1 MSTTLQQPQA
11 NLFSADK
18 SNIDLRIDKKE
29 FDIFTE
35 DCTCII
41 DEVEFVKIIDLKTNM
56 SLPVVAL
63 PQAATTPAPRR
74 GMPKFLSRMFNR
86 MAVLPLTL
94 PLCLMLVLGV
104 GNVWGQAILT
114 FEFSALAGDEATAN
128 SNFNNSGL
136 TSSTIS
142 RGAGLTAGA
151 NGGRY
156 NASSWATTSIANAV
170 SGNDYMEF
178 TITPNSGKQFS
189 VSSIVAQWQR
199 SATGNTQIALRSS
212 VDNYASNLDAAKAV
226 TDNTNTQTFTWTFAQ
241 ANSSTAVTYRFYS
254 YAESNTGTGGPGD
267 GTGNDI
273 TVNGSVSD
281 VATAPTIPTITTI
294 TPSNQQLS
302 VAFTAGSDGGSA
314 ITNYK
319 YSTNGGTNWQTRATG
334 TTASPL
340 VISTLSTDGST
351 ALTNGTSY
359 NIQIRAVNTVG
370 DGTATAST
378 AATPRTTPSAPT
390 ITGITPGNQQLS
402 VAFTAGSD
410 GGSSITTYKYSTNGG
425 ANWQTRSSGTTAS
438 PLVISTLSTDGT
450 TALTNG
456 VSYDI
461 QIRAVN
467 AAGDGTASS
476 TTSGTPAAP
485 VSPTLNAVTLSSS
498 LSSTYGTASTGVSFT
513 ASGSNLTG
521 NITAT
526 AQSGYEVSTSLGSGY
541 DVSVSVASG
550 TTVYVRF
557 ASTISAGNKD
567 NATAVVLS
575 GGGASSDA
583 NVTTSSSGNTV
594 SQKAL
599 TVTGLSAQ
607 NKVYDGLTTATAT
620 GTAALSGVVSPDA
633 VSLSGTPTFTFVNA
647 TVGTSKTVNTTN
659 YSLTGA
665 QASNY
670 SLTQPTLSANI
681 TVRSLTVTANNV
693 SKVQGV
699 LLSGG
704 AGSTAFTSSGLQNS
718 ETIGSVTIAYGT
730 AGATNGD
737 GNTVGVYASQVTP
750 SAATGGTFTAGNYS
764 ISYVAGSIT
773 VTQAPCGTESFTN
786 SNATAS
792 YSDNS
797 FSGDNGVTW
806 TFTQSQNNSS
816 YQINGTSLLLRRL
829 SDNSKVVSGSVSGGI
844 GNFTCKLLKGFTGAG
859 NRQVALY
866 INNIFQ
872 ANSTAWDN
880 TSVQTFTVNDIN
892 ITGSVVV
899 EIRNI
904 TANQVV
910 VDDISWTCYSA
921 PEINI
926 KQSSTNLVSGSG
938 SFSLGTVTTGS
949 SSSATTFTIE
959 NTGTATLNITGT
971 PKVAISGHTS
981 DFTIDETST
990 SATISASGSTT
1001 FTVTFSP
1008 TTTGARSATISIA
1021 NDDSNENPYTFTV
1034 TGTGATYAPSVTT
1047 SAATLISTTGAT
1059 LNGEVTSDGGATVT
1073 ERGFVYKT
1081 SNSVTISDNKTVV
1094 AGTTGTFSLSP
1105 TSLSVNTQYYFRA
1118 YAINSVNTTLGSEL
1132 NFWTLA
1138 NAPAAPTVNTPT
1150 GSSLNVT
1157 IGASDGNSAITTYA
1171 IQETTSGNYV
1181 QANGTLGASAVWQT
1195 SSTWSAITV
1204 IGLSSA
1210 TTYTFQ
1216 VKARNG
1222 ANTETAFGST
1232 TSGTTSS
1239 IGLNAVI
1246 LSSALTSTYGTASAG
1261 VSFTASGTNL
1271 TSNITAT
1278 AQTGYQVSID
1288 DLNYG
1293 SSVSVA
1299 SGTTVYVSF
1308 ASTLVAGNYDNQVA
1322 LVLSGGGASSDANV
1336 TTSLSANTVSKAT
1349 PTINSSPTATAI
1361 TFGQTLASSTLSG
1374 GSASVVGSFAFTT
1387 PSTAPNAGTA
1397 NQSVTF
1403 TPTDNANYNTAT
1415 SNVSVTVNKANQ
1427 TINFGALADKTTADS
1442 PFALTGTASSGLTV
1456 SYSSSN
1462 TAVATIAGSTV
1473 TIVGAGQTTI
1483 TASQVGDANYNAATS
1498 LDQTLT
1504 VTIPACVTNSNQT
1517 GGWNFTTASPSSTI
1531 SNLTIGDLSQGN
1543 NNGTTTL
1550 INGTSASSVYTGASG
1565 GNNAGAAART
1575 GALTPGASGSAYFQF
1590 TLTPANG
1597 YNFTLTGISFGS
1609 RSTGT
1614 GPQAYALRSSL
1625 DNYASNITTGSL
1637 SANSTWAL
1645 KSNTGLSTDGQ
1656 GNANPVTFRLYG
1668 YNGSGSPTAGSANWR
1683 IDDLTLTVTVSNAP
1697 SSASVGSTQ
1706 NLCGTLASTALGGN
1720 TPALGTGTW
1729 SQTSGPGTT
1738 VFSAL
1743 NSGSSTATADFSG
1756 SYEYKWS
1763 INNGCATVNEASVTV
1778 NYNSI
1783 PSAPSASV
1791 QSFCSASS
1799 PTVTNLSATGSNI
1812 QWYDASSNGNL
1823 LASGTVLTS
1832 GNYYAS
1838 QSVSG
1843 CESTTRTSVAITIN
1857 SNPTAPTASA
1867 QSFCS
1872 SASPTVAD
1880 LTVTSGSSIQWYDAS
1895 TNGNLVASGT
1905 SLTAGTYYASQTVSS
1920 CESATRTSVAV
1931 TINSNGTWIGDSN
1944 DDWNIAGNWCGG
1956 VPNSSLAVVSVP
1968 TGVVVN
1974 LDTSPSVLNLTI
1986 GSGATINAGTYSINI
2001 ADGGSITNNGTF
2013 NAQTSELIFSG
2024 AGTISG
2030 TTAMAINNLTLNGAL
2045 TINSSPTVDGIV
2057 QLNNGASVLNSSI
2070 IYTVNAYLYYNQSG
2084 SVSSSSF
2091 EWPTNNGPNKV
2102 AIYNG
2107 TNLSLNENK
2116 SLNTNLSLANGRL
2129 TFGDY
2134 HLTLGESATITGT
2147 FSSNNMIIASG
2158 LGELRKRFAQGSG
2171 DIAAFTFPVGN
2182 GGSVAEYTPIV
2193 LDFAS
2198 GNYGANAHVGVR
2210 VKDSKQATLNSSL
2223 TNYLNRNW
2231 IIEPNDITGY
2241 SYKIQLHYVDA
2252 DFVTDGSMAEGDLKP
2267 IKISSGQWYQPT
2279 DGSFTNAVSQGSA
2292 GIFASANYL
2301 EWNGLTTFSE
2311 FGGAG
2316 GSNQPLP
2323 VELLSFSAECANES
2337 ITLKWQT
2344 ASEFNSSH
2352 FEVEKSTDGLN
2363 WNTIGQLPAAGNSN
2377 ELLNYSFQDVAKSI
2391 NTIYYRLNQVDND
2404 GLQKYYGPISPMCET
2419 SYPFIGRTIPN
2430 PSENEFWLHIST
2442 SEQQTMRYTLQDIN
2456 GTKIIENTA
2465 DLLPGSNMFPIRE
2478 TIPSGM
2484 YFILLQ
2490 TEKGQQQVIKH
2501 VRN

>member
-1 MSTTLQQPQA
+1 M
-11 NLFSADK
+11 
-18 SNIDLRIDKKE
+18 
-29 FDIFTE
+29 
-35 DCTCII
+35 
-41 DEVEFVKIIDLKTNM
+41 
-56 SLPVVAL
+56 
-63 PQAATTPAPRR
+63 
-74 GMPKFLSRMFNR
+74 
-86 MAVLPLTL
+86 
-94 PLCLMLVLGV
+94 
-104 GNVWGQAILT
+104 
-114 FEFSALAGDEATAN
+114 
-128 SNFNNSGL
+128 
-136 TSSTIS
+136 
-142 RGAGLTAGA
+142 
-151 NGGRY
+151 
-156 NASSWATTSIANAV
+156 
-170 SGNDYMEF
+170 
-178 TITPNSGKQFS
+178 
-189 VSSIVAQWQR
+189 
-199 SATGNTQIALRSS
+199 
-212 VDNYASNLDAAKAV
+212 
-226 TDNTNTQTFTWTFAQ
+226 
-241 ANSSTAVTYRFYS
+241 
-254 YAESNTGTGGPGD
+254 
-267 GTGNDI
+267 
-273 TVNGSVSD
+273 NGS
-281 VATAPTIPTITTI
+281 TTI
-294 TPSNQQLS
+294 TKTISN
-302 VAFTAGSDGGSA
+302 
-314 ITNYK
+314 I
-319 YSTNGGTNWQTRATG
+319 
-334 TTASPL
+334 
-340 VISTLSTDGST
+340 
-351 ALTNGTSY
+351 
-359 NIQIRAVNTVG
+359 NIV
-370 DGTATAST
+370 
-378 AATPRTTPSAPT
+378 
-390 ITGITPGNQQLS
+390 
-402 VAFTAGSD
+402 
-410 GGSSITTYKYSTNGG
+410 
-425 ANWQTRSSGTTAS
+425 
-438 PLVISTLSTDGT
+438 
-450 TALTNG
+450 
-456 VSYDI
+456 
-461 QIRAVN
+461 
-467 AAGDGTASS
+467 
-476 TTSGTPAAP
+476 
-485 VSPTLNAVTLSSS
+485 
-498 LSSTYGTASTGVSFT
+498 
-513 ASGSNLTG
+513 G
-521 NITAT
+521 NITL
-526 AQSGYEVSTSLGSGY
+526 SLEST
-541 DVSVSVASG
+541 VAR
-550 TTVYVRF
+550 YC
-557 ASTISAGNKD
+557 I
-567 NATAVVLS
+567 
-575 GGGASSDA
+575 
-583 NVTTSSSGNTV
+583 
-594 SQKAL
+594 
-599 TVTGLSAQ
+599 
-607 NKVYDGLTTATAT
+607 
-620 GTAALSGVVSPDA
+620 
-633 VSLSGTPTFTFVNA
+633 
-647 TVGTSKTVNTTN
+647 
-659 YSLTGA
+659 
-665 QASNY
+665 
-670 SLTQPTLSANI
+670 
-681 TVRSLTVTANNV
+681 
-693 SKVQGV
+693 
-699 LLSGG
+699 
-704 AGSTAFTSSGLQNS
+704 
-718 ETIGSVTIAYGT
+718 
-730 AGATNGD
+730 
-737 GNTVGVYASQVTP
+737 
-750 SAATGGTFTAGNYS
+750 
-764 ISYVAGSIT
+764 
-773 VTQAPCGTESFTN
+773 
-786 SNATAS
+786 
-792 YSDNS
+792 
-797 FSGDNGVTW
+797 
-806 TFTQSQNNSS
+806 
-816 YQINGTSLLLRRL
+816 
-829 SDNSKVVSGSVSGGI
+829 
-844 GNFTCKLLKGFTGAG
+844 
-859 NRQVALY
+859 
-866 INNIFQ
+866 
-872 ANSTAWDN
+872 
-880 TSVQTFTVNDIN
+880 
-892 ITGSVVV
+892 
-899 EIRNI
+899 
-904 TANQVV
+904 
-910 VDDISWTCYSA
+910 DDISWTCYSA
-921 PEINI
+921 PEINV
-926 KQSSTNLVSGSG
+926 KQFSTNLVSGSG
-938 SFSLGTVTTGS
+938 SYSFGNETVGNTSSAVTFTVENIGTETLNLTGS
-949 SSSATTFTIE
+949 
-959 NTGTATLNITGT
+959 

-990 SATISASGSTT
+990 SATVSASGSTT

-1021 NDDSNENPYTFTV
+1021 NDDSNENPYTCTV

-1047 SAATLISTTGAT
+1047 SAATLISTAGAT

-1081 SNSVTISDNKTVV
+1081 SSSVTISDNKTVV

-1132 NFWTLA
+1132 TFWTLA

-1308 ASTLVAGNYDNQVA
+1308 ASTLVASNYDNQVA

-1336 TTSLSANTVSKAT
+1336 TTSLSGNTVSKGT
-1349 PTINSSPTATAI
+1349 PSIISSPIATAI
-1361 TFGQTLASSTLSG
+1361 TYGQTLSSSTLSG
-1374 GSASVVGSFAFTT
+1374 GSASVAGSFAFTS

-1397 NQSVTF
+1397 NQNVTF
-1403 TPTDNANYNTAT
+1403 TPTDNSNYNTT
-1415 SNVSVTVNKANQ
+1415 NVNVSVTVNKANQ
-1427 TINFGALADKTTADS
+1427 TITFGALADKTTADS

-1517 GGWNFTTASPSSTI
+1517 GGWNFTTASPSTTI
-1531 SNLTIGDLSQGN
+1531 SHLTIGDLSQGN

-1575 GALTPGASGSAYFQF
+1575 GALTPGASGSAYFEF

-1597 YNFTLTGISFGS
+1597 YNFTLTGINFGS
-1609 RSTGT
+1609 RSTST
-1614 GPQAYALRSSL
+1614 GSKAYALRSSL
-1625 DNYASNITTGSL
+1625 DSYSNDISSNSLTNSGTTNWGLNTITSL
-1637 SANSTWAL
+1637 NVI
-1645 KSNTGLSTDGQ
+1645 GQ

-1668 YNGSGSPTAGSANWR
+1668 YNGAGSAGINSANWR
-1683 IDDLTLTVTVSNAP
+1683 IDDLILTVTVSNAP

-1706 NLCGTLASTALGGN
+1706 NLCGTLSSTALGGN

-1729 SQTSGPGTT
+1729 TQTSGPGTT

-1743 NSGSSTATADFSG
+1743 NSGASTATADVSG

-1783 PSAPSASV
+1783 PSAPSASA

-1838 QSVSG
+1838 QTVSG
-1843 CESTTRTSVAITIN
+1843 CESTTRTGVAITIN
-1857 SNPTAPTASA
+1857 SNPTAPSASA
-1867 QSFCS
+1867 QSFCT
-1872 SASPTVAD
+1872 SASPIVAD
-1880 LTVTSGSSIQWYDAS
+1880 LTATGTAIQWYDAS

-1905 SLTAGTYYASQTVSS
+1905 SLTAGTYYASQTVSE
-1920 CESATRTSVAV
+1920 CESTTRTSVAV

-1968 TGVVVN
+1968 TGVVVT

-2147 FSSNNMIIASG
+2147 FSSNNMIVATG
-2158 LGELRKRFAQGSG
+2158 LGEVRKRFAQGSG

-2182 GGSVAEYTPIV
+2182 GGLVAEYTPIV

-2210 VKDSKQATLNSSL
+2210 VKDSKQGTLNSSL
-2223 TNYLNRNW
+2223 TNYLDRNW
-2231 IIEPNDITGY
+2231 IVEPNDITGY

-2363 WNTIGQLPAAGNSN
+2363 WNTIGQLPASGNSN
-2377 ELLNYSFQDVAKSI
+2377 ELLSYSFQDVAKSI

-2456 GTKIIENTA
+2456 GTKIMENTA

-2501 VRN
+2501 IRN